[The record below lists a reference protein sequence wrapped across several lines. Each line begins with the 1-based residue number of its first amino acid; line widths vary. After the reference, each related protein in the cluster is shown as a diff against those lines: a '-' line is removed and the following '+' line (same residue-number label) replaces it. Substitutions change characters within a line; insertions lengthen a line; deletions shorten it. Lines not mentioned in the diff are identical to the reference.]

1 MSALDI
7 KQLSVSFR
15 SGARTV
21 HAVQDVSISLQKGEL
36 MALVGESGSGKSVTA
51 LAAMQLLPS
60 NASHIEGEICIGE
73 ENILNASDRML
84 RTIRGKKIAMIFQ
97 EPMTALNPLH
107 TIGKQLREMLSL
119 HQPLKRKEQDA
130 RISELLDMVGLE
142 KFKDR
147 LHTYPH
153 QLSGGERQRVM
164 IAMAMANNPDVLIA
178 DEPTTALDVTLQV
191 QILSLLKKLQ
201 KSHDMAILLI
211 THDLTIVKKM
221 AERVAIMQQGKI
233 VETGD
238 TKAIFAAPSHPYT
251 QHLLSCEPKG
261 PPLPIPADAAEMM
274 ATNELK
280 VHFPIKKG
288 LLRRTVD
295 HVRAVD
301 GITAH
306 IRAGETLGIVGESGS
321 GKTTLGLALL
331 RLIPSDGPIVFC
343 GESIDTYN
351 SKALRR
357 MRSDMQLV
365 FQDPFSSLNPR
376 MSVGDIIAEGLQV
389 HFPALSRDERT
400 SRVCA
405 LLEKV
410 GLEANMADRYPHEF
424 SGGQRQRIGI
434 ARAMILKPKFVVLDE
449 PTSALDL
456 SVQTQII
463 DLLKTFQKEDQL
475 GYMFISHD
483 LRVVKAISHRLIVM
497 RNGKV
502 VESGDAASL
511 FEQPQSDYTKLL
523 MDAAFAE

>member
-1 MSALDI
+1 
-7 KQLSVSFR
+7 
-15 SGARTV
+15 
-21 HAVQDVSISLQKGEL
+21 
-36 MALVGESGSGKSVTA
+36 
-51 LAAMQLLPS
+51 
-60 NASHIEGEICIGE
+60 
-73 ENILNASDRML
+73 
-84 RTIRGKKIAMIFQ
+84 
-97 EPMTALNPLH
+97 
-107 TIGKQLREMLSL
+107 
-119 HQPLKRKEQDA
+119 
-130 RISELLDMVGLE
+130 
-142 KFKDR
+142 
-147 LHTYPH
+147 
-153 QLSGGERQRVM
+153 
-164 IAMAMANNPDVLIA
+164 
-178 DEPTTALDVTLQV
+178 
-191 QILSLLKKLQ
+191 
-201 KSHDMAILLI
+201 
-211 THDLTIVKKM
+211 
-221 AERVAIMQQGKI
+221 
-233 VETGD
+233 
-238 TKAIFAAPSHPYT
+238 
-251 QHLLSCEPKG
+251 
-261 PPLPIPADAAEMM
+261 
-274 ATNELK
+274 
-280 VHFPIKKG
+280 
-288 LLRRTVD
+288 
-295 HVRAVD
+295 
-301 GITAH
+301 
-306 IRAGETLGIVGESGS
+306 
-321 GKTTLGLALL
+321 
-331 RLIPSDGPIVFC
+331 
-343 GESIDTYN
+343 
-351 SKALRR
+351 
-357 MRSDMQLV
+357 MQLV